1 MLISNMSGVCVCM
14 FISRLAGNNLFNKIL
29 NTQLIIRFI
38 LKNKNTFLKQ
48 TLKHTTS
55 SIFTCSSPPPK
66 KKKKKT
72 K

>member
-38 LKNKNTFLKQ
+38 LKNKNTFFK
-48 TLKHTTS
+48 TNFKTHNF
-55 SIFTCSSPPPK
+55 IHIYVFKPPSE